1 MIERRLLQ
9 LVLLVLSLSP
19 LGIGGAGILLG
30 ADWLKGVDGA
40 SADLDSHF
48 RYLSGI
54 FFGLGL
60 ALLTCIP
67 RIETM
72 TVRFRWIAALVV
84 IGGLAR
90 LAGALTYGV
99 PSRGHV
105 VGLGLELV
113 VTPLLVLWQARLA
126 RADRRR

>member
-1 MIERRLLQ
+1 
-9 LVLLVLSLSP
+9 
-19 LGIGGAGILLG
+19 
-30 ADWLKGVDGA
+30 
-40 SADLDSHF
+40 
-48 RYLSGI
+48 
-54 FFGLGL
+54 
-60 ALLTCIP
+60 
-67 RIETM
+67 M

>member
-9 LVLLVLSLSP
+9 LVLLGLSLSP
-19 LGIGGAGILLG
+19 LGIGGAGMMFG
-30 ADWLKGVDGA
+30 ADWIRGGA
-40 SADLDSHF
+40 AASTDLDSHF

-67 RIETM
+67 RIEVM

-84 IGGLAR
+84 IGGVAR
-90 LAGALTYGV
+90 LAGLIADGV
-99 PSRGHV
+99 PGRGHV
-105 VGLGLELV
+105 IGLGLELG
-113 VTPLLVLWQARLA
+113 VTPLLVLWQARIA
-126 RADRRR
+126 RAQRRS